1 MNKLN
6 TKDFILTGILTAV
19 MWIICMII
27 STIMSILGPVT
38 NVFYPAVVAIPNGIV
53 MMLLLAK
60 VPKKGVLTISGIIQG
75 LLFLVVGAFWFIPVS
90 LVLGGMICDLLV
102 MNKKNITVK
111 SMEIAYTLFSGIFA
125 FGVTGPMKFLQ
136 KAFVAATKK
145 NGISQDY
152 IDGLIK
158 MTSVPMLVLLVAAGL
173 ICGFLGAKL
182 GQKMLMKHFVKAGLV
197 SAR

>member
-53 MMLLLAK
+53 MRLLLAK

-75 LLFLVVGAFWFIPVS
+75 LLFLVVGAFCFIPVS

-145 NGISQDY
+145 NGISQEY